1 MNQPAPAYKWVTVGG
16 VPVNAETA
24 EGVHYV
30 LAWRRIGDYQYRWE
44 VTDMMRP
51 VASGVARNRPQ
62 ARKHAEEAAREWG
75 DYPGPVDDSQQK
87 MGPFDVLEEAAP
99 WRRVYRD
106 VRADVPVSA
115 SVREDNPSEPY
126 ALEIGDM
133 RLSMSEAT
141 LIAVAAAC
149 DELVGESAALSDPF
163 STSNR
168 KGNGLLNPAQSAD

>member
-24 EGVHYV
+24 EGVHYR
-30 LAWRRIGDYQYRWE
+30 LAWRRVGDYQYHWE

-62 ARKHAEEAAREWG
+62 ARKRAEEAAQEWG
-75 DYPGPVDDSQQK
+75 DSPRPADGPQREVDTV
-87 MGPFDVLEEAAP
+87 DVLEEATS
-99 WRRVYRD
+99 WRRVYQD
-106 VRADVPVSA
+106 DRADVPVSA
-115 SVREDNPSEPY
+115 CVRGDNPSEPY
-126 ALEIGDM
+126 ALEIGDL

-163 STSNR
+163 SNDNR
-168 KGNGLLNPAQSAD
+168 KENGLPNPAQSAD